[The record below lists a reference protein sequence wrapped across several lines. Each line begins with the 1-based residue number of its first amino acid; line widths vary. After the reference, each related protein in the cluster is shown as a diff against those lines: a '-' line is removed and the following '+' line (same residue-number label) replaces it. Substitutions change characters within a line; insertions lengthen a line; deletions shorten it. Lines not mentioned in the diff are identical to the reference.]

1 MQSETY
7 GHGLV
12 VAPISAWLLWRIR
25 DRWLAVTPGM
35 SWWGLPLV
43 VLGSAGWLV
52 AELAKVNVAAQ
63 YGLLMIL
70 WGLTWTALGS
80 AVVRLMLFPL
90 AFLFF
95 MVPAG
100 DSLNAPLMEA
110 TATATIAALRAV
122 GLPVYREGMLFTLP
136 TGSWSVVEACSGLRY
151 VLAAAMLGALFSYL
165 NFRSWRLRVSFF
177 VAAIVLALVGN
188 WARAWLVVMIGHL
201 SEMRYGTGDDHVWY
215 GWAFFGVVMGGLF
228 WMGGRFQERTP
239 AAPETQT
246 PTAPLF
252 SENGAQRAASMHK
265 QVGIAANPGMSVIH
279 GLLLL
284 AGLAVSI
291 SVVLYADIASQG
303 ATRSNLPGFDRLAL
317 ESSVS
322 MQSPTTYSWH
332 GARLQTDR
340 QFSSASGISM
350 PAVQIHGAYFAD
362 QQTGHEMISPDNQLR
377 LRKPEGWSSIRV
389 RSLKPEADAP
399 AQDPLRSA
407 WIQEHLIARGDQRRL
422 MWVWYEIDGQ
432 RLHSESMV
440 KARTAWSMLRGLGD
454 HSCLWVMLTDLEDS
468 VKIDSAQTS
477 ESAARERLRARFP
490 GATCE

>member
-1 MQSETY
+1 MASLTASSSLTHAWRAAALRLLAIALVLAIGFHETWAAMFQVWMQSETY

-201 SEMRYGTGDDHVWY
+201 SEMRYGTGEDHVWY

-228 WMGGRFQERTP
+228 WMGGRWKD
-239 AAPETQT
+239 
-246 PTAPLF
+246 PTASALPAPNESLGLQGVPILARP
-252 SENGAQRAASMHK
+252 SAA
-265 QVGIAANPGMSVIH
+265 VLAIAAVLVALVPALERQLTRVTPRE
-279 GLLLL
+279 GLRIKIESAVGPLESGDLL
-284 AGLAVSI
+284 APPQI
-291 SVVLYADIASQG
+291 
-303 ATRSNLPGFDRLAL
+303 
-317 ESSVS
+317 E
-322 MQSPTTYSWH
+322 
-332 GARLQTDR
+332 GAREIVSGRLKVDVTDSTDLME
-340 QFSSASGISM
+340 FTT
-350 PAVQIHGAYFAD
+350 AYFAA
-362 QQTGHEMISPDNQLR
+362 QSEGREMIAWSNSPVPDRRSHRWSVVSAKSLDSQETGLSHGVQER
-377 LRKPEGWSSIRV
+377 LLAIG
-389 RSLKPEADAP
+389 
-399 AQDPLRSA
+399 
-407 WIQEHLIARGDQRRL
+407 QERRL
-422 MWVWYEIDGQ
+422 MWSWYDIGGRQASSDPGGK
-432 RLHSESMV
+432 LLTALAL
-440 KARTAWSMLRGLGD
+440 ARGRGD
-454 HSCLWVMLTDLEDS
+454 HSCWQIVSMAVDVAGT
-468 VKIDSAQTS
+468 
-477 ESAARERLRARFP
+477 
-490 GATCE
+490 